1 MNRMFSQVQRLLAG
15 LCTLLFVGSIFLG
28 ANSALA
34 TPSIPGEYDFIF
46 RKDPSPPVP
55 EVDCRFDPDPN
66 AKCYSPN
73 VKHPQDVLWGDTHLH
88 TIYSFDAGAAGTL
101 LTPADSYEFAK
112 GNEVTI
118 DAGQP
123 VKLSRPLDFLVVT
136 DHSDGLGTFGQFLYN
151 PPTDCGSS
159 QELVDRWHDM
169 TVAGGAEG
177 GQAQVEIVEAFAQG
191 TAPLCLFPSAE
202 EFQTFWQEI
211 IDAAEAY
218 NDPGN
223 FTAVIG
229 YEWTSLPG
237 GNNLHRNIIYR
248 DNGDKAKQLVP
259 YTTDQSTNPEDL
271 WNWMQAYEDKTGGN
285 VLAIPHNGN
294 MSNGLMFAERD
305 HNGNPLTE
313 DYAKRRQLW
322 EPIYE
327 VSQVKGTSE
336 THPEISPGDDFADFE
351 VKGWDKAN
359 LDVSF
364 KKPSDDEARK
374 AMYEHEYA
382 RPALKNGLKLEAS
395 LGANPFKFGLTGAT
409 DSHIALPAV
418 EENSYMGKFVHEAPS
433 AHRAVDKVKEG
444 RFGWNYG
451 SSGFMGVWAT
461 ENTRKA
467 IFDAMERRE
476 VYGTTGPRMKVRFF
490 GGWNFTDSDLEEL
503 AEEGYKKGVPMGS
516 DLPPAPLEVFQT
528 FPAPPP
534 PSPTFMVAAQK
545 DSDSYGANIDRIQ
558 IIKGWLDAEGDTH
571 EKVYDVVWSDAD
583 VRPVTDGKV
592 PAIENTVDTET
603 ATWDTDSGAVELATV
618 WTDPNFDDSQRAFYY
633 ARVLEVPTPRWTG
646 YDKAF
651 YGDEW
656 DAACA
661 AAEADPELD
670 IVCDKIPLTLQERAY
685 TSPIWYS
692 PATVATE
699 SPMPIMPV
707 NTLEKAIEPTPLSA
721 QPIENV
727 AQEDFWNTII
737 QQVETRYSTK

>member
-1 MNRMFSQVQRLLAG
+1 MNRTISQVQRLLAG
-15 LCTLLFVGSIFLG
+15 LCTLLFVGSIFFG

-46 RKDPSPPVP
+46 RKEASPSVP
-55 EVDCRFDPDPN
+55 EVDCRFDPN

-88 TIYSFDAGAAGTL
+88 TIYSFDAGADGTR
-101 LTPADSYEFAK
+101 LTPAESYEFAK

-136 DHSDGLGTFGQFLYN
+136 DHSDGLGAFGQFLYN
-151 PPTDCGSS
+151 LPTDCGSD
-159 QELVDRWHDM
+159 QEQVNTWHEM
-169 TVAGGAEG
+169 ILAGGDEAS
-177 GQAQVEIVEAFAQG
+177 QASSEIVASFAQG
-191 TAPLCLFPSAE
+191 NFPLCMFPSAE

-229 YEWTSLPG
+229 YEWTSLLG

-259 YTTDQSTNPEDL
+259 YTTDQSTNPEYL
-271 WNWMQAYEDKTGGN
+271 WDWMQAYEDKTGGD

-294 MSNGLMFAERD
+294 LSNGLMFAEID

-313 DYAKRRQLW
+313 DYAKQRQLW

-327 VSQVKGTSE
+327 VTQIKGTSE
-336 THPEISPGDDFADFE
+336 THPEISPDDDFADFE
-351 VKGWDKAN
+351 VAGWDIGN
-359 LDVSF
+359 LDLSF
-364 KKPSDDEARK
+364 PKPPETDPEARQK
-374 AMYEHEYA
+374 MFEHEYA
-382 RPALKNGLKLEAS
+382 RPALKNGLKLEDS
-395 LGANPFKFGLTGAT
+395 LGANPFKFGLAGAS
-409 DSHIALPAV
+409 DSHIALSAV
-418 EENSYMGKFVHEAPS
+418 EENSFMGKFVSEAPS
-433 AHRAVDKVKEG
+433 AERAAEDHGLG

-451 SSGFMGVWAT
+451 ASGFMGVWAT

-467 IFDAMERRE
+467 LFDAMERRE
-476 VYGTTGPRMKVRFF
+476 VYGTTGPRMRVRFF
-490 GGWNFTDSDLEEL
+490 GGWNFTDSDLEDL
-503 AEEGYKKGVPMGS
+503 AEEGYDKGVPMGS
-516 DLPPAPLEVFQT
+516 DLPPVPPVPLIE
-528 FPAPPP
+528 PALPA
-534 PSPTFMVAAQK
+534 PSPTFMVAAMK
-545 DSDSYGANIDRIQ
+545 DSDSYGANLDRIQ
-558 IIKGWLDAEGDTH
+558 IIKGWLNADGTTE
-571 EKVYDVVWSDAD
+571 EEVYDVAWSGGRTPNAE
-583 VRPVTDGKV
+583 GKV

-603 ATWDTDSGAVELATV
+603 ATWDTSSGTAYLETV
-618 WTDPNFDDSQRAFYY
+618 WTDTEFDPSQRAFYY
-633 ARVLEVPTPRWTG
+633 ARVLEVPTPRWTD

-661 AAEADPELD
+661 VAEADPEID
-670 IVCDKIPLTLQERAY
+670 IVCDDIPLSLQERAY

-692 PATVATE
+692 PATVAME
-699 SPMPIMPV
+699 STSESAQPI
-707 NTLEKAIEPTPLSA
+707 EKAIKPTPLSA
-721 QPIENV
+721 QPIKNV
-727 AQEDFWNTII
+727 AQEDFWETII
-737 QQVETRYSTK
+737 QQVEKRYSTK

>member
-1 MNRMFSQVQRLLAG
+1 MNRIFSQVKRLLAG
-15 LCTLLFVGSIFLG
+15 LCSLLFLGSIFLG

-46 RKDPSPPVP
+46 GKETSHSVP
-55 EVDCRFDPDPN
+55 EVDCRFDPN
-66 AKCYSPN
+66 AECYSPN

-101 LTPADSYEFAK
+101 LTPAESYEFAK

-136 DHSDGLGTFGQFLYN
+136 DHTDGLGAFGQFLFN
-151 PPTDCGSS
+151 PPTDCGSD
-159 QELVDRWHDM
+159 QEQVNTWYDM
-169 TVAGGAEG
+169 TIAGGDEAA
-177 GQAQVEIVEAFAQG
+177 QAQSEISTAFAAG
-191 TAPLCLFPSAE
+191 KAPLCMFPSAE
-202 EFQTFWQEI
+202 EFQTAWQEI

-229 YEWTSLPG
+229 YEWTSLLG

-259 YTTDQSTNPEDL
+259 FTTDQSTNPEYL
-271 WNWMQAYEDKTGGN
+271 WAWMQNYEDKTGGD

-294 MSNGLMFAERD
+294 ISNGLMFAEID

-327 VSQVKGTSE
+327 VTQIKGTSE
-336 THPEISPGDDFADFE
+336 THPEISDQDEFADFE
-351 VKGWDKAN
+351 IAGWEEGN
-359 LDVSF
+359 LDMSF
-364 KKPSDDEARK
+364 PKPPETDPEARK
-374 AMYEHEYA
+374 AMFEHEYA

-395 LGANPFKFGLTGAT
+395 LGANPFKFGLAGST
-409 DSHIALPAV
+409 DSHIAVSAV
-418 EENSYMGKFVHEAPS
+418 EENSYMGKFPNEAPS
-433 AHRAVDKVKEG
+433 AERASETHGTG
-444 RFGWNYG
+444 RFGWQYG

-467 IFDAMERRE
+467 LFDAMERRE
-476 VYGTTGPRMKVRFF
+476 VYASTGPRMKVRFF
-490 GGWNFTDSDLEEL
+490 GGWNFTDSDLDDL
-503 AEEGYKKGVPMGS
+503 AEEGYDKGVPMGS
-516 DLPPAPLEVFQT
+516 DLPPAPPIT
-528 FPAPPP
+528 
-534 PSPTFMVAAQK
+534 SPTFMVAAMK
-545 DSDSYGANIDRIQ
+545 DSDSYGANLDRIQ
-558 IIKGWLDAEGDTH
+558 IIKGWLDDSGEPQ
-571 EKVYDVVWSDAD
+571 EEVFDVAWSGERIAD
-583 VRPVTDGKV
+583 SLGKV

-603 ATWDTDSGAVELATV
+603 ATWDTTSGADYLETV
-618 WTDPNFDDSQRAFYY
+618 WTDPHFDDSQRAFYY

-661 AAEADPELD
+661 AAEADPEID
-670 IVCDKIPLTLQERAY
+670 IVCDDIPLTLQERAY

-692 PATVATE
+692 PATVAME
-699 SPMPIMPV
+699 SEIMPV
-707 NTLEKAIEPTPLSA
+707 NAVEKAIKPTPLPA

-727 AQEDFWNTII
+727 AQEDFWETII
-737 QQVETRYSTK
+737 QQVEKRYSTK